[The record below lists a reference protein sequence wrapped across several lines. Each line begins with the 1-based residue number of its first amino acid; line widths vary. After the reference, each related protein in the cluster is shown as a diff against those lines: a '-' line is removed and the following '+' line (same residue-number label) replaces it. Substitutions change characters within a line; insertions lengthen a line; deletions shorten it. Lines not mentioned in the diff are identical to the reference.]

1 MAIVTFELEDLAR
14 LKVDS
19 KSLAEV
25 IDRLGMSLEGIDEKS
40 VTIDVTPNRPDMLD
54 IIGFARAARFFSG
67 KSTPKEKEYAMTN
80 KPILQVDATAS
91 SKSVQ
96 PYIAV
101 AVVKNIN
108 LGNNGLKNLVNFTE
122 KFCETYGR
130 KRKKMSMGLYNFDSI
145 HGQLKY
151 YTAKEGEFIP
161 LGSTKKSSFSEILK
175 SHPKGTEYSSIL
187 GKSRNYPVLM
197 DERNV
202 LALIPIVNSED
213 TKVTTT
219 TRNLLIDITATSKHA
234 AERAMDMI
242 ICSFMDAGAEVYPCE
257 IIYKTKKSVTPE
269 LDYKTIKIK
278 RPKAEMSLGF
288 YLQENSVVNLVNR
301 LGHVA
306 AKFGND
312 TMVYVPPY
320 RLDVLNEQD
329 VIEDMAIAYG
339 YDRIAPMPIVGS
351 SIGVPEKL
359 TEYTNSISKLMVGLG
374 FSEAIN
380 FYLTN
385 ENTNFEKLGR
395 KYDDASVISI
405 AYAKTEAIT
414 MLRTGL
420 LPCLL
425 ENLSGSVHERMPQK
439 LFETGKVFLL
449 NKGKVVERTNFAMVS
464 EHTKADY
471 SEIKSTVLQFLKFAG
486 ITDYKLE
493 EFSDSAFM
501 EGRAARLIIGNEP
514 VGYFGEISPKVLR
527 NFKLEEPVVAAEVN
541 IDKLPQ

>member
-213 TKVTTT
+213 TKVIYHNKESTNRHN
-219 TRNLLIDITATSKHA
+219 RNIKARGGKGNGHDNMLIHG
-234 AERAMDMI
+234 RR
-242 ICSFMDAGAEVYPCE
+242 GRGLPCE
-257 IIYKTKKSVTPE
+257 MIYKTKKSVTPE